1 MPDLPHL
8 PLRRVQYEAP
18 RKKRPGFGSAP
29 PRDYQRHGGRLQDQL
44 ELTLQEF
51 NRRSPPQGINPE
63 LILRVKLIGNVDEES
78 WKRSGLILVG
88 QAEDRTLILFST
100 DTELRSFRE
109 RLSAYQSGPQKAR
122 KNAPHSPIFAN
133 IEEIGKVQPVDR
145 IGRLFVGE
153 GLAHPDSFVD
163 GTLYTVDVELWH
175 TGNQQ
180 ECRRQVEAIREY
192 VATQGGQVSDH
203 YVGSSLVLIR
213 LKASGRVIKTLLEVD
228 AVAIIDRPPRVSLRV
243 SQQLDISLQDLQPVP
258 APPNNAS
265 GICILDS
272 GITNGHPLLAPAI
285 GEATAVP
292 AQLGGP
298 ADDNGHGTMVAGLAL
313 YGDVQNCI
321 QRRQFVPQLRL
332 YSARVLNSDN
342 GFDEEALITTQMR
355 QAIEY
360 FKNTYNCKV
369 FNASLGDDRLPFNGG
384 KVSAWASILDHLS
397 RELNV
402 LIVVSAGN
410 YNHEP
415 PQGGGDDHHVQ
426 GYPGY
431 LLAPP
436 ARIIEP
442 ATGCIIL
449 TVGALA
455 NSADIPPGAAASITN
470 RPIAQAG
477 QPSPF
482 TRSGPGIGGA
492 IKPELCEFGGNCVY
506 DGLTRTTR
514 TLSESAMV
522 SLNRDYLQ
530 RLFRADSGT
539 SYAAPRVAHIAARVW
554 SDFPQGQAN
563 LIRAL
568 LAASASIP
576 EEALRILNPISQN
589 AIRQLCGY
597 GVPSRDN
604 ALRLDS
610 NRVILYAQ
618 EELPFDMFHI
628 YEVPIPDEIYSVD
641 GQRRISITLAFDPPV
656 RHSRLDYLGTTM
668 SFRLIRGKSLEEVEI
683 AFKQRG
689 QEDQQVER
697 IGLPY
702 DCQMD
707 PKPTEREGGTL
718 QKASF
723 TMKRTSTNYGDTYFL
738 VIRCQRE
745 WALDE
750 HAPQRYATVVSIEH
764 QAKVDLYARIQSR
777 LQVPVRLRTRSA

>member
-1 MPDLPHL
+1 M
-8 PLRRVQYEAP
+8 
-18 RKKRPGFGSAP
+18 
-29 PRDYQRHGGRLQDQL
+29 
-44 ELTLQEF
+44 
-51 NRRSPPQGINPE
+51 
-63 LILRVKLIGNVDEES
+63 
-78 WKRSGLILVG
+78 G
-88 QAEDRTLILFST
+88 QAEDKTLILFST
-100 DTELRSFRE
+100 DTEMRTFRE
-109 RLSAYQSGPQKAR
+109 RLNAYQSGPQAAR

-133 IEEIGKVQPVDR
+133 IEEIGKIRPVDR
-145 IGRLFVGE
+145 IGRLFVAE
-153 GLAHPDSFVD
+153 GLAQPDSFID
-163 GTLYTVDVELWH
+163 GTVYTVDVELWH

-180 ECRRQVEAIREY
+180 ECRRQVQGISEY
-192 VATQGGQVSDH
+192 VATQGGRVTDH

-228 AVAIIDRPPRVSLRV
+228 AVAAIDRPPRVSLRV
-243 SQQLDISLQDLQPVP
+243 SQQLDISLQDLQPSP
-258 APPNNAS
+258 APPDNAS

-272 GITNGHPLLAPAI
+272 GIASGHPLLAPAI

-292 AQLGGP
+292 AQMGNP
-298 ADDNGHGTMVAGLAL
+298 TDDNGHGTMVAGLAL
-313 YGDVQNCI
+313 YGDVQDCI
-321 QRRQFVPQLRL
+321 QRRQFVPKLWL
-332 YSARVLNSDN
+332 YSARVLNQDN
-342 GFDEEALITTQMR
+342 RFDDEALITTQMR

-360 FKNTYNCKV
+360 FKNTYDCKV

-410 YNHEP
+410 YNHES
-415 PQGGGDDHHVQ
+415 PQEGDDDHHVQ

-431 LLAPP
+431 LLNPS

-442 ATGCIIL
+442 ATGCIVL

-455 NSADIPPGAAASITN
+455 NSADVPAGAATSVTN
-470 RPIAQAG
+470 RPIAQAK

-492 IKPELCEFGGNCVY
+492 IKPELCELGGNCVY
-506 DGLTRTTR
+506 DALTRTTR
-514 TLSESAMV
+514 TLSESAMI

-530 RLFRADSGT
+530 RLFKADSGT
-539 SYAAPRVAHIAARVW
+539 SYAAPRVAHIAAHVW
-554 SDFPQGQAN
+554 AEFPQGQAN

-576 EEALRILNPISQN
+576 EEAQRILSPISSS
-589 AIRQLCGY
+589 AVRQLCGY
-597 GVPSRDN
+597 GIPSRDT
-604 ALRLDS
+604 ALRSDS

-618 EELPFDMFHI
+618 GELPFDMFHI
-628 YEVPIPDEIYSVD
+628 YEVPIPDEIYSID

-656 RHSRLDYLGTTM
+656 RHSRLDYLGITM
-668 SFRLIRGKSLEEVEI
+668 SFRLIRGKSLEEVEA

-689 QEDQQVER
+689 QEDQEVER
-697 IGLPY
+697 IGSPY
-702 DCQMD
+702 DCPLN

-723 TMKRTSTNYGDTYFL
+723 IMKRRPANYGDTYFL

-750 HAPQRYATVVSIEH
+750 DTPQRYATVVSIEH
-764 QAKVDLYARIQSR
+764 HAQVNLYTRIQSR

>member
-18 RKKRPGFGSAP
+18 RKKRPGFGSVP
-29 PRDYQRHGGRLQDQL
+29 QRDYQRHGGNLQEQL
-44 ELTLQEF
+44 EGALQEF
-51 NRRSPPQGINPE
+51 NRRPPPQGINPE
-63 LILRVKLIGNVDEES
+63 LILRVKLVGNVDEES
-78 WKRSGLILVG
+78 WNRSGLILVG
-88 QAEDRTLILFST
+88 QAEEKTLILFST
-100 DTELRSFRE
+100 DTELRAFRE
-109 RLSAYQSGPQKAR
+109 RLSAYQSGPQEAR
-122 KNAPHSPIFAN
+122 RNAPYAPIFAN
-133 IEEIGKVQPVDR
+133 IEEVGKVQPVDR
-145 IGRLFVGE
+145 IGRLFLAE
-153 GLAHPDSFVD
+153 GLAHPDNFSD
-163 GTLYTVDVELWH
+163 GTVYTVDVELWH

-180 ECRRQVEAIREY
+180 ECRRQVEGIREFV
-192 VATQGGQVSDH
+192 VAKGGRVTDD

-213 LKASGRVIKTLLEVD
+213 LKTLGRVIKTLLEVD
-228 AVAIIDRPPRVSLRV
+228 AISTIDRPPRASLKV
-243 SQQLDISLQDLQPVP
+243 SQQLDISLQDLQQVP
-258 APPNNAS
+258 APPNNAG

-272 GITNGHPLLAPAI
+272 GITSGHPLLAPAI

-292 AQLGGP
+292 AQLGTP
-298 ADDNGHGTMVAGLAL
+298 ADDHGHGTMVAGLAL
-313 YGDVQNCI
+313 YGDVQECI

-332 YSARVLNSDN
+332 YSARVLNQDN
-342 GFDEEALITTQMR
+342 RFDDDALITTQMR

-369 FNASLGDDRLPFNGG
+369 FNASLGDDRLPFNSG

-410 YNHEP
+410 YEHEP
-415 PQGGGDDHHVQ
+415 PQEGGGDHHVQ

-431 LLAPP
+431 LLDPP

-455 NSADIPPGAAASITN
+455 NSADLPVGASASVAN
-470 RPIAQAG
+470 RPIAQPG

-492 IKPELCEFGGNCVY
+492 IKPELCEYGGNLVY
-506 DGLTRTTR
+506 DGYTHRTRK
-514 TLSESAMV
+514 LSEAAIV

-530 RLFRADSGT
+530 RLFRTDSGT

-554 SDFPQGQAN
+554 FGFPQGQAN

-568 LAASASIP
+568 LAASATVP
-576 EEALRILNPISQN
+576 EEAHQILKPISKN
-589 AIRQLCGY
+589 AVRQLCGY
-597 GVPSRDN
+597 GVPSHDR
-604 ALRLDS
+604 ALHSDA

-618 EELPFDMFHI
+618 GELPFDMFHI
-628 YEVPIPDEIYSVD
+628 YEVPIPDEIYNVD
-641 GQRRISITLAFDPPV
+641 GQRQISVTLAFDPPV

-668 SFRLIRGKSLEEVEI
+668 SFRLIRGKSLGEVES
-683 AFKQRG
+683 AFRQRNQG
-689 QEDQQVER
+689 AQQVAG
-697 IGLPY
+697 IGSPY
-702 DCQMD
+702 DCPMD
-707 PKPTEREGGTL
+707 VKPTEREGGTL

-723 TMKRTSTNYGDTYFL
+723 TMKRTPENYGDTYFL
-738 VIRCQRE
+738 VVRCQRE

-750 HAPQRYATVVSIEH
+750 HAPQRYATVVTVEH
-764 QAKVDLYARIQSR
+764 QAQVNLYARIQSR
-777 LQVPVRLRTRSA
+777 LQIPVRQRTRSA